1 MNLKFPALVS
11 AITVFFFSGTVS
23 AQETPKYDYVEAFKP
38 FFYPQT
44 GTETRSAS
52 GQPGHAYWQ
61 NSADYHLSVSLN
73 ESKKEITGIAEIKYT
88 NNSPDKLSFLWL
100 QLDQNLFAKDSRGNA
115 VVPLSGSRNGAHG
128 ETFDGGYTIKSVKLD
143 GKEVKYTITDTRMQV
158 DLPVELKARGGVAK
172 LLLNTPLFPR
182 IRIRQD
188 GSAGYKER
196 QNFYHGTMVSEDVC
210 V

>member
-73 ESKKEITGIAEIKYT
+73 ESKKKLQVLQRLNIPTIARI
-88 NNSPDKLSFLWL
+88 NLVSFGFSLTRTCL
-100 QLDQNLFAKDSRGNA
+100 QKTPAAMLLFLCQEA
-115 VVPLSGSRNGAHG
+115 
-128 ETFDGGYTIKSVKLD
+128 ET
-143 GKEVKYTITDTRMQV
+143 EPM
-158 DLPVELKARGGVAK
+158 EK
-172 LLLNTPLFPR
+172 LLMADTLLNL
-182 IRIRQD
+182 
-188 GSAGYKER
+188 
-196 QNFYHGTMVSEDVC
+196 
-210 V
+210 